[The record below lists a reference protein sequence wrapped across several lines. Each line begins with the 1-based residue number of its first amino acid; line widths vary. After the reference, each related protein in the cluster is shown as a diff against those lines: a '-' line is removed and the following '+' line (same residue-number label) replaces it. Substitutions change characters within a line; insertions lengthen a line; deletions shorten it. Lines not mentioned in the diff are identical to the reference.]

1 MTTHDREIEWQFEAD
16 DLQAVHDWL
25 DEKATQAGSGGVEPA
40 ESGSADQVDVYL
52 DTDDRRFQRAGYALR
67 LRRVEERPG
76 GEATLK
82 GLDPVS
88 ADAPG
93 LRSRPEITEQ
103 LDESDP
109 QSLATAPG
117 VVGERVRAVLG
128 GEPLVELFRVRTH
141 RRTFALTTAG
151 VAAGELALDE
161 TAIEVPARDE
171 EVRLRRVEIE
181 VPESALETVEPF
193 VDSLR
198 EACSL
203 VPAALSKYEVG
214 MEAAGL

>member
-1 MTTHDREIEWQFEAD
+1 MTTDDREIEWQFEAV
-16 DLQAVHDWL
+16 DLQAVRDWL
-25 DEKATQAGSGGVEPA
+25 DRVAAQTGHEGVEAA
-40 ESGSADQVDVYL
+40 ESGIVDHVDVYL

-67 LRRVEERPG
+67 LRRVEEQAG

-103 LDESDP
+103 LDEPDP
-109 QSLATAPG
+109 QSVLTAPG

-128 GEPLVELFRVRTH
+128 GKPLVELFKVRTH
-141 RRTFALTTAG
+141 RRTFALTTAA

-171 EVRLRRVEIE
+171 AVHLRRVEIE
-181 VPESALETVEPF
+181 VPESAVATVEPF

-203 VPAALSKYEVG
+203 QPAALSKYEVG
-214 MEAAGL
+214 MKAAGP

>member
-1 MTTHDREIEWQFEAD
+1 MTTDDREIEWQFEAA
-16 DLQAVHDWL
+16 DLEAVRDWL
-25 DEKATQAGSGGVEPA
+25 AAQAGSGEVEPA
-40 ESGSADQVDVYL
+40 ESGSVDQVDVYL

-67 LRRVEERPG
+67 LRRVEERAG

-103 LDESDP
+103 LDEPDP
-109 QSLATAPG
+109 QSLLTAPG
-117 VVGERVRAVLG
+117 VVGERVRALLG
-128 GEPLVELFRVRTH
+128 GKPLVELFRVRTH
-141 RRTFALTTAG
+141 RRTFALMTAG
-151 VAAGELALDE
+151 VASGELALDE
-161 TAIEVPARDE
+161 TAVELPSR

-181 VPESALETVEPF
+181 VPESALATVEPF

-203 VPAALSKYEVG
+203 QPAALSKYEVG

>member
-1 MTTHDREIEWQFEAD
+1 MTTDDREIEWQFEAV
-16 DLQAVHDWL
+16 DLQAVLDWL
-25 DEKATQAGSGGVEPA
+25 AAQAGFGGVEPA
-40 ESGSADQVDVYL
+40 ESGTVHQVDVYL

-67 LRRVEERPG
+67 LRRVEHRAG

-82 GLDPVS
+82 GLDPIS
-88 ADAPG
+88 ADTPG

-103 LDESDP
+103 LDEPDL
-109 QSLATAPG
+109 QSLVTAPG
-117 VVGERVRAVLG
+117 VVGERVRALLEG
-128 GEPLVELFRVRTH
+128 QPLVELFRVRTH

-161 TAIEVPARDE
+161 TAIEVPARAE
-171 EVRLRRVEIE
+171 AVHLRRVEIE
-181 VPESALETVEPF
+181 VPESAVATVEPF

-203 VPAALSKYEVG
+203 QPAALSKYEVG
-214 MEAAGL
+214 LEAAGV

>member
-1 MTTHDREIEWQFEAD
+1 MMPTDDREIEWQFEAA
-16 DLQAVHDWL
+16 DLDMVHDWL
-25 DEKATQAGSGGVEPA
+25 DRNAAQAGSGRVEPA
-40 ESGSADQVDVYL
+40 ESSSVDQLDVYL

-67 LRRVEERPG
+67 VRRVEERPG

-88 ADAPG
+88 AGAPG

-103 LDESDP
+103 LDEPDP
-109 QSLATAPG
+109 QSVLTAPG
-117 VVGERVRAVLG
+117 VVGERVRALLAG
-128 GEPLVELFRVRTH
+128 KPLVELFRVRTH

-161 TAIEVPARDE
+161 TAVELPSR

-181 VPESALETVEPF
+181 VPESALATVEPF

-203 VPAALSKYEVG
+203 QPAALSKYEVG
-214 MEAAGL
+214 IEAAGL